1 MNQINWI
8 RLYLWINIF
17 IIQQR
22 EMNKYTNVYLPNS
35 NSKLSFTNN
44 LDSEDEDMK
53 DESKDQND
61 DLSPSSLIKEIANGK
76 TENDV
81 YKQLLEEYEVSRI
94 SADDLIRNILEEQHS
109 NNKQEQIAYSKEK
122 LSSDDC
128 ILIFDVKS
136 KRPTRNEAWF
146 ICWKALSKGRNIL
159 KQFSRALIIQ
169 KKLNIHSSRRTPTFL
184 SHHYEFLYNL
194 LQTPQNSA
202 LTLNRIKRLIRSRF
216 DDLRDFS
223 LETLRLALKYKIR
236 ASYKIVSLI
245 NKRFMIAQNV
255 ISFARMNKLIETLLS
270 NSIEIIFFDELS
282 INSRPSKTYGWRI
295 KGRKTCIMNKE
306 STERF

>member
-1 MNQINWI
+1 
-8 RLYLWINIF
+8 
-17 IIQQR
+17 
-22 EMNKYTNVYLPNS
+22 MNKYTNVYLPNS
-35 NSKLSFTNN
+35 NSKLRFTNN
-44 LDSEDEDMK
+44 LDSEDEDIK

-61 DLSPSSLIKEIANGK
+61 DLSPSSLIKEVANGK

-109 NNKQEQIAYSKEK
+109 NNKQEQITYSKEK

-128 ILIFDVKS
+128 KFIFDVKS
-136 KRPTRNEAWF
+136 KILTINEAWF
-146 ICWKALSKGRNIL
+146 MYWKTLSQGRIIL
-159 KQFSRALIIQ
+159 KQFNRALVIQ
-169 KKLNIHSSRRTPTFL
+169 KKLNIHSSRRAPTFL
-184 SHHYEFLYNL
+184 SHHYEFLHNL

-202 LTLNRIKRLIRSRF
+202 LTLNKIKRLIRSRF
-216 DDLRDFS
+216 DDLHDFS

-255 ISFARMNKLIETLLS
+255 ISLARMNKLIETLLS

-282 INSRPSKTYGWRI
+282 INSRPSKTYGWGI